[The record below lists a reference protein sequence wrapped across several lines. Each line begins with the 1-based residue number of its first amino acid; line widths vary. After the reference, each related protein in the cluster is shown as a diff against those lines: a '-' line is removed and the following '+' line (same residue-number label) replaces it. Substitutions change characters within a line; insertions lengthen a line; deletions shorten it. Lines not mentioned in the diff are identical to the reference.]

1 MNPAQRDQAQRL
13 FEEAIR
19 GGTPDPAIWVA
30 TQTVDSQV
38 LAEVKRLLTEHS
50 AHPTHAENL
59 PTEAP
64 SRLADAFLNQI
75 LGEYRIE
82 KLIGSG
88 GMGRV
93 YLARSTTDAN
103 REVAMKVLGRAV
115 TSQIA
120 LQRFAREA
128 EVMKKLDHPAIA
140 SFYASGM
147 YDDGEGS
154 VPWFAM
160 EYIANAQELAI
171 WCDRT
176 NLGLRERLSIVAEIS
191 DAIGHAHR
199 MGIVHRDLKPAN
211 ILVAVNGS
219 PKVIDFGVA
228 RCLGIDSEM
237 TSVQTQTG
245 QLVGTMQY
253 MSPEQFAGD
262 PRKIDQRAD
271 VYALGVILFELISGT
286 YPHDV
291 RALSVH
297 EAARIVC
304 DVDAPDVR
312 STTSEV
318 DEELS
323 RIVANCLRRERSER
337 FADAREL
344 GQALRD
350 WLRGEPIS
358 KPVLALANAEPAI
371 AGRTRP
377 IRETK
382 QPHSLETETNRRS
395 SGWLVPTFSVLL
407 VTIVA
412 LVATDTIKPQWLV
425 DQWRRIINSVRV
437 PSAQDQLP
445 AIAESISIESDPSGA
460 HVTIDG
466 LDVGFTPLRS
476 SISWKQSSQNA
487 MIIVSKSDFQT
498 HTESI
503 SAAPRGGRT
512 APLQMRVRLN
522 PAAAVTIP

>member
-19 GGTPDPAIWVA
+19 GGTPDPASWVA
-30 TQTVDSQV
+30 TQTIDEQV

-50 AHPTHAENL
+50 AHLTHAEHL
-59 PTEAP
+59 PAETP
-64 SRLADAFLNQI
+64 SRLADGLLNQI

-93 YLARSTTDAN
+93 YLARSTSEAT

-120 LQRFAREA
+120 IQRFAREA

-147 YDDGEGS
+147 YDDGEGA

-160 EYIANAQELAI
+160 EYIPNAQELTM
-171 WCDRT
+171 WCD
-176 NLGLRERLSIVAEIS
+176 NKHLGLRERLSIVAEIS

-228 RCLGIDSEM
+228 RCLGNDSEM
-237 TSVQTQTG
+237 TAVQTQTG

-297 EAARIVC
+297 EAARVVC

-323 RIVANCLRRERSER
+323 GIVAKCLRRERSER

-344 GQALRD
+344 GLKLRS
-350 WLRGEPIS
+350 WLCGEPIS
-358 KPVLALANAEPAI
+358 PPVAEFAKEPAI

-377 IRETK
+377 TRETK
-382 QPHSLETETNRRS
+382 QPHILETDTIRRS
-395 SGWLVPTFSVLL
+395 SGWLVPTLSVLL

-412 LVATDTIKPQWLV
+412 LVATDILKPQWLV
-425 DQWRRIINSVRV
+425 DQWRKLLHSSGVQ
-437 PSAQDQLP
+437 SAQDDMP
-445 AIAESISIESDPSGA
+445 AIVEPISIESDPSGA

-466 LDVGFTPLRS
+466 LDVGVTPIRS
-476 SISWKQSSQNA
+476 SIPWKQNSQNA
-487 MIIVSKSDFQT
+487 MIIISKSGFQT

-512 APLQMRVRLN
+512 APLRMHVRLD
-522 PAAAVTIP
+522 PAATVTVP

>member
-19 GGTPDPAIWVA
+19 GGTPDPASWVA
-30 TQTVDSQV
+30 TQTIDAQV

-50 AHPTHAENL
+50 AHLTHAEHL
-59 PTEAP
+59 PVETP
-64 SRLADAFLNQI
+64 SRLADALLNQI
-75 LGEYRIE
+75 LGDYRIE

-93 YLARSTTDAN
+93 YLARSTTETT

-120 LQRFAREA
+120 IQRFAREA
-128 EVMKKLDHPAIA
+128 EVMKKLNHPAIA

-147 YDDGEGS
+147 YDDGEGA

-160 EYIANAQELAI
+160 EYIANAQELTM
-171 WCDRT
+171 WCD
-176 NLGLRERLSIVAEIS
+176 NKHLGLRERLSIVAEIS

-228 RCLGIDSEM
+228 RCLGNDSEM

-297 EAARIVC
+297 EAARVVC
-304 DVDAPDVR
+304 DVDAPDIR

-323 RIVANCLRRERSER
+323 GIVAKCLRRERSER

-344 GQALRD
+344 GSKLRS
-350 WLRGEPIS
+350 WLCGEPMS
-358 KPVLALANAEPAI
+358 QPVAVFANEPAI
-371 AGRTRP
+371 AGRNRP
-377 IRETK
+377 IREPK
-382 QPHSLETETNRRS
+382 QPHILETDTIRRS
-395 SGWLVPTFSVLL
+395 SGWLVPTLSVLL
-407 VTIVA
+407 VTIVG
-412 LVATDTIKPQWLV
+412 LVATDTLKPQWLV
-425 DQWRRIINSVRV
+425 DCWRKLLNSSGVQ
-437 PSAQDQLP
+437 SAQEDLP
-445 AIAESISIESDPSGA
+445 AVVESISIESDPSGA
-460 HVTIDG
+460 RVTIDG
-466 LDVGFTPLRS
+466 LDIGVTPIRS
-476 SISWKQSSQNA
+476 SIAWKQNSQNA
-487 MIIVSKSDFQT
+487 MIIISKSSFQT

-512 APLQMRVRLN
+512 APLRMHVRLD
-522 PAAAVTIP
+522 PAATITVP

>member
-19 GGTPDPAIWVA
+19 GGTPDPATWVA
-30 TQTVDSQV
+30 TQTIDEQV

-50 AHPTHAENL
+50 AHLTHAEHL
-59 PTEAP
+59 PTEVP
-64 SRLADAFLNQI
+64 SRLADGLLNQI
-75 LGEYRIE
+75 LGAYRIE
-82 KLIGSG
+82 KLIGTG

-93 YLARSTTDAN
+93 YLARSTTDATC
-103 REVAMKVLGRAV
+103 EVAMKVLGRAV

-120 LQRFAREA
+120 IQRFAREA

-147 YDDGEGS
+147 YDDGEGA

-160 EYIANAQELAI
+160 EFIANAQELTM
-171 WCDRT
+171 WCDAKH
-176 NLGLRERLSIVAEIS
+176 LGLRERLSLVAQIS

-228 RCLGIDSEM
+228 RCLGNDSEM
-237 TSVQTQTG
+237 TAVQTQTG

-297 EAARIVC
+297 EAARVVC

-312 STTSEV
+312 STTSEF

-323 RIVANCLRRERSER
+323 GIVAKCLRRERSER
-337 FADAREL
+337 FEDAREL
-344 GQALRD
+344 GIKLRS

-358 KPVLALANAEPAI
+358 PPVAEFAMEPAI

-382 QPHSLETETNRRS
+382 QPHILETDTIRRS
-395 SGWLVPTFSVLL
+395 SGWLVPTLSVFL
-407 VTIVA
+407 VAIVA

-425 DQWRRIINSVRV
+425 DQWRKIIKSSGV
-437 PSAQDQLP
+437 PSAQDELP
-445 AIAESISIESDPSGA
+445 AVSESILIETDPSGA

-466 LDVGFTPLRS
+466 LDVGVTPVRS
-476 SISWKQSSQNA
+476 IIAWKQNSQNA
-487 MIIVSKSDFQT
+487 MIIISKSGFQK
-498 HTESI
+498 HAESI

-512 APLQMRVRLN
+512 APLQMRVRLD
-522 PAAAVTIP
+522 PAATVTVP

>member
-1 MNPAQRDQAQRL
+1 MNPAQRAQAQRL

-19 GGTPDPAIWVA
+19 GGTPDPASWVA
-30 TQTVDSQV
+30 TQTIDEQV

-50 AHPTHAENL
+50 AHLTHAEHL
-59 PTEAP
+59 PAETP
-64 SRLADAFLNQI
+64 SRLADGLLNQI

-93 YLARSTTDAN
+93 YFARSTTDAT

-120 LQRFAREA
+120 IQRFAREA
-128 EVMKKLDHPAIA
+128 EVMKKLHHPAIA

-147 YDDGEGS
+147 YDDGEGA

-160 EYIANAQELAI
+160 EYIANAKELVM
-171 WCDRT
+171 WCDAKH
-176 NLGLRERLSIVAEIS
+176 LDLRERLGIVAQIS

-211 ILVAVNGS
+211 ILVAVDGS

-228 RCLGIDSEM
+228 RCLGNDSEM
-237 TSVQTQTG
+237 TAIQTQTG

-271 VYALGVILFELISGT
+271 VYALGVVLFELISGT

-304 DVDAPDVR
+304 DIDAPEIR
-312 STTSEV
+312 STLSEV

-323 RIVANCLRRERSER
+323 GIVAKCLRRERSER

-344 GQALRD
+344 GIKLRS

-358 KPVLALANAEPAI
+358 NPVAEFSKEPATAVKNRSI
-371 AGRTRP
+371 QGK
-377 IRETK
+377 K
-382 QPHSLETETNRRS
+382 QPHSLEPDTIRRS
-395 SGWLVPTFSVLL
+395 SGWLVPTLSVLL
-407 VTIVA
+407 VAIVA

-425 DQWRRIINSVRV
+425 DQWRKIIRSSGF
-437 PSAQDQLP
+437 PSAQQDELP
-445 AIAESISIESDPSGA
+445 AISEAILIESDPSGA
-460 HVTIDG
+460 NVTIDG
-466 LDVGFTPLRS
+466 LDVGVTPLRS
-476 SISWKQSSQNA
+476 IIAWKQNSQNA
-487 MIIVSKSDFQT
+487 MIIISKSGFQK

-512 APLQMRVRLN
+512 APLQMRVRLD
-522 PAAAVTIP
+522 PAATVTVP

>member
-19 GGTPDPAIWVA
+19 GGTPDPASWVA
-30 TQTVDSQV
+30 TQTIDAQV

-50 AHPTHAENL
+50 AHLTHAEHL
-59 PTEAP
+59 PAETP
-64 SRLADAFLNQI
+64 SRLADALLNQI

-93 YLARSTTDAN
+93 YLARSTTEAT

-120 LQRFAREA
+120 IQRFAREA

-147 YDDGEGS
+147 YDDGEGA

-160 EYIANAQELAI
+160 EYIENAKELAM
-171 WCDRT
+171 WCDAKQ
-176 NLGLRERLSIVAEIS
+176 LDLRERLGIVAQIS

-211 ILVAVNGS
+211 ILVTVDGS

-228 RCLGIDSEM
+228 RCLGNDSEM
-237 TSVQTQTG
+237 TAIQTQTG

-304 DVDAPDVR
+304 DIDAPDVR

-323 RIVANCLRRERSER
+323 GIVAKCLRRERGER

-344 GQALRD
+344 GMKLRG

-358 KPVLALANAEPAI
+358 NPVAEFSNEPAI
-371 AGRTRP
+371 AVRTRST
-377 IRETK
+377 REKK
-382 QPHSLETETNRRS
+382 QPHSLEADTIRRS
-395 SGWLVPTFSVLL
+395 SGWLVPTLSVLL
-407 VTIVA
+407 VAIVA

-425 DQWRRIINSVRV
+425 DQWRKIIKSSGV
-437 PSAQDQLP
+437 PSAQDVFP
-445 AIAESISIESDPSGA
+445 TISEAILIETDPSGA

-466 LDVGFTPLRS
+466 LDVGVTPVH
-476 SISWKQSSQNA
+476 SIIAWKQNSQSA
-487 MIIVSKSDFQT
+487 MIIISKSGFQK

-522 PAAAVTIP
+522 PAATVTVP